1 MKRIM
6 LLAVLAIVA
15 ALVVGCQND
24 DADEG
29 DDDSR
34 QPAPQYV
41 TTPEVTQEVTHET
54 TQVIENT
61 LPDTG
66 GA

>member
-15 ALVVGCQND
+15 ALVAGCQD
-24 DADEG
+24 DRDEPAT
-29 DDDSR
+29 DSR

-41 TTPEVTQEVTHET
+41 TTPEVTHET
-54 TQVIENT
+54 THVIERT
-61 LPDTG
+61 LPSTG
-66 GA
+66 GVK